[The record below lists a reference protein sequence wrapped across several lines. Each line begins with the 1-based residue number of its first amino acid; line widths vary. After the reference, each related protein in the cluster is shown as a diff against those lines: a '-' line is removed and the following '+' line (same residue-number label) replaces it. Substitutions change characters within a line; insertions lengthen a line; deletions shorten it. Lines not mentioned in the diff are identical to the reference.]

1 MALKSIFVPFC
12 EEKSAETAFRAAALM
27 ARGDNAHISVV
38 HLRARPAPPAN
49 VYFPLGG
56 VSTEFTEKFQKA
68 EDRLADNL
76 KALFTKLCEETG
88 VSMASLEE
96 RTDAHG
102 GTASWADREGDPLAD
117 YARQA
122 TAFDLSVLAAA
133 GDDATPMEENIAESL
148 LFQSGRPV
156 LLCPAS
162 GLEAAPSKIVVAWNG
177 AEEAARAVGAT
188 LVLLKSAKD
197 VNVVSVRKP
206 EAPFINTDDI
216 TAYLRLHGV
225 AASATEIEV
234 TGDESV
240 NARLDAEIRAAAP
253 DLLVM
258 GAYSHSRWRQAVL
271 GGFTRHMI
279 HEAKMPVL
287 MMH

>member
-1 MALKSIFVPFC
+1 MALKSIFIPFF
-12 EEKSAETAFRAAALM
+12 EEKASETAFRAAMMLAK
-27 ARGDNAHISVV
+27 DDKAHISAA
-38 HLRARPAPPAN
+38 HMRARPAPPAN

-56 VSTEFTEKFQKA
+56 VSTEFTENFQKA
-68 EDRLADNL
+68 EDQLADSL
-76 KALFTKLCEETG
+76 KALFAKLCEETG
-88 VSMASLEE
+88 AGAVKMEE
-96 RTDAHG
+96 RTKDHG
-102 GTASWADREGDPLAD
+102 VTASWTEMEGDPLSD
-117 YARQA
+117 YARRA

-133 GDDATPMEENIAESL
+133 GDDSTPMEESIAESL

-156 LLCPAS
+156 LLCPAA
-162 GLEAAPSKIVVAWNG
+162 GIAAAPEKIVIAWNG
-177 AEEAARAVGAT
+177 SEEAARAVGAS
-188 LVLLKSAKD
+188 LELLKEAKE
-197 VNVVSVRKP
+197 VMVISVRKSG
-206 EAPFINTDDI
+206 APFINTDEI

-225 AASATEIEV
+225 NAARTKIEV

-240 NARLDAEIRAAAP
+240 NARLDAEIREEKP

-279 HEAKMPVL
+279 HEAKLPVL

>member
-1 MALKSIFVPFC
+1 MALKSIFVPFY
-12 EEKSAETAFRAAALM
+12 EEKSAQTAFRSAAMLAKE
-27 ARGDNAHISVV
+27 GKAHLSVV
-38 HLRARPAPPAN
+38 HMRARPAPPTN

-56 VSTEFTEKFQKA
+56 ISTEFTENFQKA
-68 EDRLADNL
+68 EDQLADRL
-76 KALFTKLCEETG
+76 KALFVQLCEECG
-88 VSMASLEE
+88 AGIVSLEE

-102 GTASWADREGDPLAD
+102 VTAAWSDVEGDLLTD
-117 YARQA
+117 YARNA
-122 TAFDLSVLAAA
+122 TASDLSVLAAA
-133 GDDATPMEENIAESL
+133 GDDATPMEESLAESL

-156 LLCPAS
+156 LMCPAA
-162 GLEAAPSKIVVAWNG
+162 GLAASPEKIVVAWNG
-177 AEEAARAVGAT
+177 NQEAARAVGAS
-188 LVLLKSAKD
+188 LDVLKDAKD
-197 VNVVSVRKP
+197 VNVISVRKTD
-206 EAPFINTDDI
+206 APFINTDEI

-225 AASATEIEV
+225 NAARAKIEV
-234 TGDESV
+234 TDDENV
-240 NARLDAEIRAAAP
+240 TVRLDEEIREEKP

>member
-1 MALKSIFVPFC
+1 MALKSVFVPFY

-27 ARGDNAHISVV
+27 AKEGKAHIGAV
-38 HLRARPAPPAN
+38 HMRARPTPPTN

-56 VSTEFTEKFQKA
+56 VSTEFTENFQKA
-68 EDRLADNL
+68 EDQLADNL
-76 KALFTKLCEETG
+76 KTLFVKLCEETG
-88 VSMASLEE
+88 VGFVNLEQ
-96 RTDAHG
+96 RTEAHG
-102 GTASWADREGDPLAD
+102 VTASWMDLEGDLLTD
-117 YARQA
+117 YARLA
-122 TAFDLSVLAAA
+122 TACDLSVLAAA
-133 GDDATPMEENIAESL
+133 GDDATPLEESIAESL

-156 LLCPAS
+156 LMCPAS
-162 GLEAAPSKIVVAWNG
+162 GLAAVPEKIVVAWNG
-177 AEEAARAVGAT
+177 SQEAARAVGAT
-188 LVLLKSAKD
+188 LEVLKEAKD
-197 VNVVSVRKP
+197 INVISVRKTD
-206 EAPFINTDDI
+206 APFINTDEV

-225 AASATEIEV
+225 NAARTKVEV

-240 NARLDAEIRAAAP
+240 NARLDQEIREEKP

-279 HEAKMPVL
+279 HEAKLPVL